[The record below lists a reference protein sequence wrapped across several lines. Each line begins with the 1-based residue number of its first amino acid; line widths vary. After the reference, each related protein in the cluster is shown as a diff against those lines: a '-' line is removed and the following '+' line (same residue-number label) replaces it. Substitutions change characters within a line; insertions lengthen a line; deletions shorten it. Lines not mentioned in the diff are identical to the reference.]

1 MFRKLYDWVLG
12 WAERKNGPRA
22 LYLVS
27 FAEASFFPVPP
38 DPLLAALCLGNP
50 KKSWRFGILC
60 SLFSVL
66 GALAGYL
73 TGLLLWESVDGFF
86 LSRVISAEAFDAV
99 NSMYSENAFKAV
111 LGAAFTPIPFKAF
124 TLTAGVFGIDP
135 LSFLAA
141 CALGRTARFMTVAAV
156 LRVFGEKARAL
167 IERYFGAFTAAVFLL
182 VLLAIL
188 LFGKTGFGG

>member
-1 MFRKLYDWVLG
+1 M
-12 WAERKNGPRA
+12 
-22 LYLVS
+22 
-27 FAEASFFPVPP
+27 PP

-50 KKSWRFGILC
+50 KKSWRFGLLC

>member
-12 WAERKNGPRA
+12 WAEKKHGPRA

-38 DPLLAALCLGNP
+38 DPLLAALCLGKP
-50 KKSWRFGILC
+50 KKSWRFGLLC

-86 LSRVISAEAFDAV
+86 FSHVISAEAFEAV

-111 LGAAFTPIPFKAF
+111 LGAAFTPVPFKAF
-124 TLTAGVFGIDP
+124 TLTAGVFSIDP

-141 CALGRTARFMTVAAV
+141 CAMGRTARFMTVSAV
-156 LRVFGEKARAL
+156 LRVFGERAKTL
-167 IERYFGAFTAAVFLL
+167 IERYFGAFTVVFFLL
-182 VLLAIL
+182 VLLAVL
-188 LFGKTGFGG
+188 LFKKTGFGG

>member
-12 WAERKNGPRA
+12 WAEKKHGPRA

-50 KKSWRFGILC
+50 KKSWRFGLLC

-73 TGLLLWESVDGFF
+73 TGLLLWESVDDFF
-86 LSRVISAEAFDAV
+86 FSHVISAEAFDAV
-99 NSMYSENAFKAV
+99 SSMYSENAFQAV

-124 TLTAGVFGIDP
+124 TLTAGVFSIDP

-141 CALGRTARFMTVAAV
+141 CAIGRTARFMTVSAV
-156 LRVFGEKARAL
+156 LRIFGERAKTL
-167 IERYFGAFTAAVFLL
+167 IERYFGAFTVVFFLL
-182 VLLAIL
+182 VLLAVL
-188 LFGKTGFGG
+188 LLGKAGFGG